1 MTTASKAVWHRTLH
15 DPSGYRDYGPASQK
29 GKTMVIDK
37 GIGLGSFADFL
48 QVAGRYVDVI
58 KLGFGTAVL
67 YEPEFLKSKIELAK
81 KSGIIIMPGGTLLET
96 AVQQRLAASFFDTIC
111 ELGFNGIE
119 VSDGTIEL
127 GRNQRTELIK
137 EGKQRG
143 LLVLT
148 EYGKKSAG
156 SLIDPE
162 ELAVT
167 ADYDLAAGAAW
178 VTVEARES
186 GLDVGLFD
194 EKGNCREQTIEQ
206 ILAEMTSQ
214 DCLMWEAP
222 LKQQQAYLL
231 QQFGP
236 NVHLGNIQPSD
247 ALALEAMRRGLRSD
261 TFEFGMREEPAHY
274 MI

>member
-1 MTTASKAVWHRTLH
+1 MTKTSFWHRTMH
-15 DPSGYRDYGPASQK
+15 DPSGYRDYSPAKHK

-37 GIGLGSFADFL
+37 GIGLNAFADL
-48 QVAGRYVDVI
+48 IQVAGPYMDVI

-67 YEPEFLKSKIELAK
+67 YEPEFLQRKIELARK
-81 KSGIIIMPGGTLLET
+81 NGLIIMPGGTLLET
-96 AVQQRLAASFFDTIC
+96 AVQQRLTGSFFDSVC

-119 VSDGTIEL
+119 VSDGTIEMS
-127 GRNQRTELIK
+127 RKQRTELIK

-148 EYGKKSAG
+148 EYGKKTAG

-162 ELAVT
+162 QLAVT

-178 VTVEARES
+178 ITVEARES
-186 GLDVGLFD
+186 GIDVGLFD

-206 ILAEMTSQ
+206 ILTEMTSQ

-236 NVHLGNIQPSD
+236 NVHLGNIPPSD

>member
-1 MTTASKAVWHRTLH
+1 MTKASFWHRTLH
-15 DPSGYRDYGPASQK
+15 DPSGHRDYSPTKHQ

-37 GIGLGSFADFL
+37 GIGLNAFADL
-48 QVAGRYVDVI
+48 IQVAGSYMDVI

-67 YEPEFLKSKIELAK
+67 YEPELLQRKIELARK
-81 KSGIIIMPGGTLLET
+81 NGLIIMPGGTLLET
-96 AVQQRLAASFFDTIC
+96 AVQQRLAGSFFDSIC

-119 VSDGTIEL
+119 VSDGTIEMS
-127 GRNQRTELIK
+127 RKQRTELIK

-148 EYGKKSAG
+148 EYGKKTAG

-162 ELAVT
+162 QLAVT

-178 VTVEARES
+178 ITVEARES
-186 GLDVGLFD
+186 GIDVGLFD

-206 ILAEMTSQ
+206 ILAEMTNQ

-261 TFEFGMREEPAHY
+261 TFEFGTREEPAHY